1 MSVALCSG
9 RPSPSGG
16 PPRPPTMPRG
26 SRQPVRAAASP
37 PARPARAVPGAGLA
51 KWRTRCGRCGGLR
64 AIPGRSARC
73 TRTLATSPTPGASR
87 RAPRSRATAHSR
99 TARGAATT
107 AAASSRIFDGLRG
120 RRRAPSGRRARRPR
134 TRGAACPSSR
144 ARGGR
149 CVLTAHR
156 GGERRKRRQRRRP
169 SRPLA
174 SGPRV
179 RRRGRRRRRGA
190 ATAAT
195 VLPPPPRHRRR
206 AAAARHQRRP
216 SPAPL
221 VFQPRAWRLPA
232 QQRVTRELELAPGA
246 LLIHFKRSASSL
258 APTASSARASARCSR
273 RRSWLGASY
282 RS

>member
-1 MSVALCSG
+1 MLENRSPARPLCKVASQSG
-9 RPSPSGG
+9 EQSGEPPLPSWTPG
-16 PPRPPTMPRG
+16 
-26 SRQPVRAAASP
+26 AAAAPAGHPPAPNRSIP
-37 PARPARAVPGAGLA
+37 SRSSLPARPARAAPGAGLA

-107 AAASSRIFDGLRG
+107 APACSRIFDGLRG

-169 SRPLA
+169 SRPIA

-216 SPAPL
+216 SPTPL
-221 VFQPRAWRLPA
+221 VFQPRG
-232 QQRVTRELELAPGA
+232 GA
-246 LLIHFKRSASSL
+246 SQHNSAS
-258 APTASSARASARCSR
+258 RASLSSR
-273 RRSWLGASY
+273 RALF
-282 RS
+282 